1 MSAVRDHLLS
11 MVRAHRGA
19 ILVGTVLMC
28 LYNVAEATVPIVL
41 GRIADEVLPS
51 PEPRTLLLGVAALGL
66 NLATVSLSWRTAA
79 VLLQVREVGTRH
91 RLRVELSRRVIA
103 AADPAPRTPDGA
115 ESLPLDEL
123 PTVIGEDVPE
133 TADAVGFAPFVASE
147 AAAMIYCAVALALID
162 WPLGLGVLAGTA
174 VVLALLQALS
184 AGLVRRGEAHQKA
197 LAEATARLTDLIRG
211 LRPVAGVAG
220 GRPAAEGYAAA
231 SGRARARAESL
242 AWAAGVFGGI
252 GTIAR
257 VALIAVIGVAAG
269 YRAVAGE
276 ITVGELVAVVG
287 LAQFAAVPLG
297 GLAIVPL
304 ALADIRAS
312 TRRVTRVAEP
322 APLAPGAPVPAAGAA
337 PALAGPG
344 WAAAEGRLTA
354 VACTPATAAGIA
366 AALVDGAAAG
376 PVAGRLRVRGT
387 AVAELDVAGLRTA
400 VLAEGRAPA
409 LFAGSIGEALGL
421 GPDPVAAD
429 PGDPGEP
436 AEAAAP
442 AGPADPAARER
453 ALGVLDALGLGELA
467 GDRRGL
473 LALRLEDSAT
483 NLSGGQRRRLALARS
498 LLAEPE
504 LLVLVDPTS
513 ALDSVTALRVARA
526 VAAHRAGRTTV
537 VLGAGV
543 AMRSVAD
550 AVVAAGEPA
559 APAATPG
566 ESSAPGA

>member
-1 MSAVRDHLLS
+1 MSAVREHLLS

-19 ILVGTVLMC
+19 ILVGGVLMC
-28 LYNVAEATVPIVL
+28 LYNIAEATVPIVL
-41 GRIADEVLPS
+41 GRIADEVLPA

-79 VLLQVREVGTRH
+79 VLLRVREVGTRH
-91 RLRVELSRRVIA
+91 RLRVGLSRRVIA

-133 TADAVGFAPFVASE
+133 TADAVGFAPFVLSE
-147 AAAMIYCAVALALID
+147 AAALIYCAVALALID

-184 AGLVRRGEAHQKA
+184 AGLVRRGEAHQRA

-211 LRPVAGVAG
+211 LRPIAGVAG

-252 GTIAR
+252 GTLAR

-269 YRAVAGE
+269 YRGVAGE

-436 AEAAAP
+436 A
-442 AGPADPAARER
+442 ARER

-473 LALRLEDSAT
+473 LALELEDSAT

-543 AMRSVAD
+543 AMRAVAD

-566 ESSAPGA
+566 EVAAPGA